1 MQPVLFWRKFED
13 WLRWYFHKGRPV
25 AWRCSPFKERKGW
38 LVICELLMLAVLNA
52 GVAWSPRV
60 GWAAVPLAVYIG
72 VDILIANTVIVFL
85 TGMGISPLRSVILTM
100 FGYFNVALSF
110 ATLWILLLGDGSAH
124 VHGRVLTAV
133 YHSVRTLATAGP
145 PMENPTPGQE
155 VLAVVEMLIGIYFL
169 VVIFAIYAS
178 WAKTRPDGKAQA

>member
-38 LVICELLMLAVLNA
+38 LVICELLILAVLNA

-110 ATLWILLLGDGSAH
+110 ATLWAPEDPAARRRSRGDGLD
-124 VHGRVLTAV
+124 HGRRGTERAWG
-133 YHSVRTLATAGP
+133 AGP
-145 PMENPTPGQE
+145 GYEPGRD
-155 VLAVVEMLIGIYFL
+155 LL
-169 VVIFAIYAS
+169 V
-178 WAKTRPDGKAQA
+178 PDRRRVPGSGRDRRD